1 MYKNKSKGIKMIVI
15 FFAILFV
22 FLMGFNYVKKLTTTK
37 EISYNEFI
45 NLVDENQISQI
56 VITDKEITIT
66 PRANSEYKGKI
77 LYTPN
82 INDKNLIPKL
92 QELKV
97 NHSSIK
103 TKENPVFG
111 TIIALM
117 IIMSFIG
124 IIWRSKYLKKD
135 KERLLIQIRD
145 LENKK

>member
-1 MYKNKSKGIKMIVI
+1 MYKNKSKGIKRIVI

-45 NLVDENQISQI
+45 NLVDENQVSQI

-66 PRANSEYKGKI
+66 PRDNSEYKGKI

-103 TKENPVFG
+103 TKEKPIFG
-111 TIIALM
+111 TIIALI

-124 IIWRSKYLKKD
+124 IPWRSKSLKKD

>member
-1 MYKNKSKGIKMIVI
+1 MYKNRSKGIKIIVI

-22 FLMGFNYVKKLTTTK
+22 FLMGFNYVKKVTTTK

-45 NLVDENQISQI
+45 NLLYANQISQI

-66 PRANSEYKGKI
+66 PGDNSEYKGKI

-82 INDKNLIPKL
+82 INDENLMPKL

-97 NHSSIK
+97 NHSSVK
-103 TKENPVFG
+103 TKENPIFDMVV
-111 TIIALM
+111 ILI
-117 IIMSFIG
+117 IIMSFIC
-124 IIWRSKYLKKD
+124 IIWRGKYLKKE
-135 KERLLIQIRD
+135 KRRLLIQIRD